1 LELHLPCRRLSPV
14 QSNIAGVNDMMQ
26 AGQTSIAASRH
37 RMCFVVLACALL
49 GFAPRTEASP
59 FVINLLSSGSSGG
72 AGGSSNGSSNNTG
85 MSHLGLNV
93 GGVLGQASNSSGVSS
108 GSGVS
113 PAGQANL
120 NVGMA
125 LAAPASGSV
134 ASLVAAVKSAVGGT
148 AVSGSLARLDVGNGE
163 YLSVSG
169 AVSETLVSSVSP
181 GLSSTSDGV
190 SSTHAGVDG
199 AFAPSQPATVSVA
212 NDVTNGGNGAQ
223 NQAPNDSYAFQSSL
237 ENASINDSVKAAL
250 GDIASGIISSPV
262 EITNSSLGGASAVA
276 EDPVHAPEPAT
287 LVLLASA
294 LAFAAHRLRRSRT

>member
-59 FVINLLSSGSSGG
+59 FVINLLSSESSGG
-72 AGGSSNGSSNNTG
+72 AGGSSNGSSNNIG

-108 GSGVS
+108 T
-113 PAGQANL
+113 GQANL
-120 NVGMA
+120 NVVMA

-199 AFAPSQPATVSVA
+199 VIAPSQPATVSVA
-212 NDVTNGGNGAQ
+212 NEVTNGGNGAP
-223 NQAPNDSYAFQSSL
+223 NQAPNDGYAFQGSI
-237 ENASINDSVKAAL
+237 ENASINESVRAAL

-262 EITNSSLGGASAVA
+262 EITKPSLGGASAVA

>member
-1 LELHLPCRRLSPV
+1 
-14 QSNIAGVNDMMQ
+14 
-26 AGQTSIAASRH
+26 
-37 RMCFVVLACALL
+37 
-49 GFAPRTEASP
+49 
-59 FVINLLSSGSSGG
+59 
-72 AGGSSNGSSNNTG
+72 
-85 MSHLGLNV
+85 
-93 GGVLGQASNSSGVSS
+93 
-108 GSGVS
+108 
-113 PAGQANL
+113 
-120 NVGMA
+120 MA

-199 AFAPSQPATVSVA
+199 VIAPSQPATVSVA
-212 NDVTNGGNGAQ
+212 NEVTNGGNGAP
-223 NQAPNDSYAFQSSL
+223 NQAPNDGYAFQGSI
-237 ENASINDSVKAAL
+237 ENASINESVRAAL

-262 EITNSSLGGASAVA
+262 EITKPSLGGASAVA